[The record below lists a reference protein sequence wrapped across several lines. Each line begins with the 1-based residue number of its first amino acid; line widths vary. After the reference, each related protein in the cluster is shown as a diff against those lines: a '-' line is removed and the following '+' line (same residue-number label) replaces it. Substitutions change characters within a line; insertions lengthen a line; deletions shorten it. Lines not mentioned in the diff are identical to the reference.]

1 MPLRIILV
9 RHGETEWNRQYRIQG
24 GSSDTWLNAE
34 GRRQANEL
42 ALSLADSRVEAIYSS
57 PLKRALET
65 AQAIASRR
73 NLEVIVEPALR
84 EIEAGELE
92 GVTTAEMGI
101 RFSDYMVGR
110 GVDKKIPGGES
121 LAEMQQRGWGF
132 ISRLAEKNKDGNIAV
147 VSHYFVIMSTI
158 CAVLDIPLSSILS
171 LRLSTGSISIIT
183 FNGKDTRLELFNDTG
198 SLGRRL

>member
-1 MPLRIILV
+1 
-9 RHGETEWNRQYRIQG
+9 
-24 GSSDTWLNAE
+24 
-34 GRRQANEL
+34 
-42 ALSLADSRVEAIYSS
+42 
-57 PLKRALET
+57 
-65 AQAIASRR
+65 
-73 NLEVIVEPALR
+73 
-84 EIEAGELE
+84 
-92 GVTTAEMGI
+92 
-101 RFSDYMVGR
+101 MVGR

-121 LAEMQQRGWGF
+121 LAEIQQRGWGF